1 MLEEVF
7 PREAV
12 LLGQVTDLA
21 LYILVS
27 FHLEKTMSI
36 TNTYIEFLSDI
47 RRELH
52 SNIHIKEVIFK
63 YNKTISYEYLPR
75 PDFDLGII

>member
-12 LLGQVTDLA
+12 LLGQVDELA
-21 LYILVS
+21 LYILVL

-36 TNTYIEFLSDI
+36 TKTYIEFLSDI
-47 RRELH
+47 RKEVF
-52 SNIHIKEVIFK
+52 SNIHIKSVVFK
-63 YNKTISYEYLPR
+63 YNNSISYEYLPR